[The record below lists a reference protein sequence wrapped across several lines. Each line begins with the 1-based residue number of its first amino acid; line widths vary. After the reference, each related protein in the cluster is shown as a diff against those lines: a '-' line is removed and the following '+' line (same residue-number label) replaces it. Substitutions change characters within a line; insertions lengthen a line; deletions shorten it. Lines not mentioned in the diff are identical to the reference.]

1 MPGFTRLYALVAVAV
16 LALWLGLLL
25 LGQQARQQRSE
36 HIQALRE
43 AYVLRNLRTAA
54 ESYLATG
61 LQLPQLEVLQGVVER
76 ERQNFAGV
84 MAIDIFSAQGR
95 VLFSTDLGNRGL
107 QVPSAWRELL
117 ASDAVWLQTQPGQR
131 QIGQR
136 FEGELGQAVG
146 GIVVT
151 LDATA
156 AAPTLAQWY
165 AWGHEALQWLLVLV
179 LALGVAWWA
188 LWLGLRRLAQPYA
201 RVATVLQT
209 SATEP
214 ACVAGADACALER
227 AAWARYANGVAAH
240 QRCRQAMQQLQELDD
255 GL

>member
-1 MPGFTRLYALVAVAV
+1 MPGFARLYALVAVAV

-146 GIVVT
+146 IVEV
-151 LDATA
+151 
-156 AAPTLAQWY
+156 APVDDQRPAQP
-165 AWGHEALQWLLVLV
+165 AQDDEQDVIHAS
-179 LALGVAWWA
+179 
-188 LWLGLRRLAQPYA
+188 RSRPRLAQRA
-201 RVATVLQT
+201 T
-209 SATEP
+209 SAS
-214 ACVAGADACALER
+214 
-227 AAWARYANGVAAH
+227 AAASR
-240 QRCRQAMQQLQELDD
+240 
-255 GL
+255 